1 IFELEE
7 TVSQNARMKVV
18 GIGGGGGNALN
29 RMVDEGLQGVEFISV
44 NTDSQALLNN
54 KADVK
59 VQIGKK
65 LTRGLGAG
73 ARPEIGRQAIE
84 ENRDEVLHS
93 LHGADLVFVTCGM
106 GGGTG
111 TGASPII
118 AQMAR
123 DLGALTIGIVTK
135 PFLFEGRKRMRQAD
149 MGIAEMRKHV
159 DTMVVVP
166 NERLLAV
173 VGKGIPFQDALK
185 RADEVLLHATQGISS
200 LITVTGIVNVDFA
213 DVRTVMQN
221 GGAAIMGT
229 GTGRGENRAMEAVQ
243 QAISSP
249 LLDNISITGAT
260 GVLINITGGEDLTL
274 GEVTQI
280 SDVVKDAAGED
291 AEIIFGTVND
301 PAMHGEIRVTVIAT
315 GFDRQAAETPVRA
328 APGVLPFRERAAR
341 PTPVPPPGYA
351 RTAEG
356 GAPARRAAPLPRAGI
371 TGRNYAGLLAAA
383 RALPVRRLRP
393 GLVFQFR
400 RLQTDSIA
408 DRVTVRLSPVRR
420 LTLARIDAGWTEAVE
435 TIPWTITRL
444 RVTGVIESSLY
455 DALDRAVADT
465 FLPPVERRQLA
476 WAIADVYDWEV
487 DFTRDIRPGDRFTV
501 LLERLESSEGE
512 RRFGRILAGRVDVA
526 RTPSY
531 AFYFEDSAA
540 AVTGFYDERGR
551 SLRRAFL
558 RAPLQFRRV
567 SSRFGA
573 RYHPILHS
581 WRAHEGVD
589 FSAAYGTPVRATAD
603 GVVTRVGREDDGY
616 GNLIELRHANGIR
629 TRYGHLSAFAR
640 GLQPGERVDQG
651 ETIGYV
657 GSTGLSTG
665 PHLHYEFLVNSRP
678 TNPQRKDMG
687 AGTPIPKALET
698 AYDAVRDALLAQLER
713 KNPPSP
719 AVAAARD

>member
-1 IFELEE
+1 MAWRSSHYVVAGALAAGGLAWATRDAWPWRQPLTARAIVVDRAYVAFAETLGRRE
-7 TVSQNARMKVV
+7 TVS
-18 GIGGGGGNALN
+18 
-29 RMVDEGLQGVEFISV
+29 
-44 NTDSQALLNN
+44 
-54 KADVK
+54 
-59 VQIGKK
+59 
-65 LTRGLGAG
+65 
-73 ARPEIGRQAIE
+73 
-84 ENRDEVLHS
+84 
-93 LHGADLVFVTCGM
+93 
-106 GGGTG
+106 
-111 TGASPII
+111 
-118 AQMAR
+118 
-123 DLGALTIGIVTK
+123 
-135 PFLFEGRKRMRQAD
+135 
-149 MGIAEMRKHV
+149 
-159 DTMVVVP
+159 
-166 NERLLAV
+166 
-173 VGKGIPFQDALK
+173 
-185 RADEVLLHATQGISS
+185 
-200 LITVTGIVNVDFA
+200 
-213 DVRTVMQN
+213 
-221 GGAAIMGT
+221 
-229 GTGRGENRAMEAVQ
+229 
-243 QAISSP
+243 
-249 LLDNISITGAT
+249 
-260 GVLINITGGEDLTL
+260 
-274 GEVTQI
+274 
-280 SDVVKDAAGED
+280 DVVA
-291 AEIIFGTVND
+291 
-301 PAMHGEIRVTVIAT
+301 
-315 GFDRQAAETPVRA
+315 
-328 APGVLPFRERAAR
+328 
-341 PTPVPPPGYA
+341 
-351 RTAEG
+351 
-356 GAPARRAAPLPRAGI
+356 RAGI
-371 TGRNYAGLLAAA
+371 TGRHYAGLLAAA
-383 RALPVRRLRP
+383 RDLPVRRLRP

-420 LTLARIDAGWTEAVE
+420 VTLARIDTGWTEAVE
-435 TIPWTITRL
+435 SIPWTITRL

-526 RTPSY
+526 RAPSY
-531 AFYFEDSAA
+531 AFYFEDSTT

-665 PHLHYEFLVNSRP
+665 PHLHYEFLVNGRP

-687 AGTPIPKALET
+687 VGTPIPKVLET

-713 KNPPSP
+713 KNPLTP